1 MLKKTFI
8 FICLYHISTLAMGD
22 IFISTKTH
30 SNQISEQE
38 SGIIY
43 YIPFYMRF
51 STNRPEGNF
60 EDYAFCKGTIKK
72 NQFIKL
78 IHPTT
83 HIYRGDPRAKIIFKD
98 AIFFVD
104 SNGIATNFAQN
115 FQIEDTDILI
125 KDIENINFCNQ

>member
-8 FICLYHISTLAMGD
+8 FICLYHICTLAIGD
-22 IFISTKTH
+22 IFISTKIH
-30 SNQISEQE
+30 SNQTIEQE
-38 SGIIY
+38 LGIIY
-43 YIPFYMRF
+43 YIPFYMSF
-51 STNRPEGNF
+51 STNRPEENF

-83 HIYRGDPRAKIIFKD
+83 NIYRGDPRAKIIFKD
-98 AIFFVD
+98 STFFID
-104 SNGIATNFAQN
+104 SNGIATNFSQN
-115 FQIEDTDILI
+115 FQIEDTAVLI